1 MTMTITDLLSSTWD
15 ENADMTRLGPLIRE
29 HGVDLCNTRLP
40 LSLDRGTP
48 IYVTTGA
55 DPIEVQ
61 RRMAEAHAKML
72 FVLDAD
78 NAVVGIID
86 MWDLITRAE
95 ALPWLDPSQAVTS

>member
-1 MTMTITDLLSSTWD
+1 MTITDLLSSTWD
-15 ENADMTRLGPLIRE
+15 ESGDMTRLGPLIRE
-29 HGVDLCNTRLP
+29 HGVDLCNAQLP

-48 IYVTTGA
+48 IYATADA

-78 NAVVGIID
+78 DIVIGIID
-86 MWDLITRAE
+86 MWDFITRADG
-95 ALPWLDPSQAVTS
+95 LPWLEPSQAVTSS